1 MTEMLTTFFAASAA
15 LLFWEIVKMFAV
27 AAFKSEA
34 PKAVA
39 RGLQILD
46 EILPAAIYEGHPSD
60 VVEAQIRARLGALT
74 GQEWADIRQRFDPV
88 VFLDTLKQ

>member
-1 MTEMLTTFFAASAA
+1 MTELLTTFLAASAA
-15 LLFWEIVKMFAV
+15 LLFWEIIKMFAV
-27 AAFKSEA
+27 TAFKSEA

-39 RGLQILD
+39 RGLEILD
-46 EILPAAIYEGHPSD
+46 EILPAAIYEGRPSD
-60 VVEAQIRARLGALT
+60 VVESQIRARLGALT